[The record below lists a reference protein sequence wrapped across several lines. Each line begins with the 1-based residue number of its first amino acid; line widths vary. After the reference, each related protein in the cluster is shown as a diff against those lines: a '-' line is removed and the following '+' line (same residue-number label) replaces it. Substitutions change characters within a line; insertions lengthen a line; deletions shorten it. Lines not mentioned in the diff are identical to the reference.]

1 MWPFKP
7 HLYNSAWTGYY
18 FLACSSNYGVCRRYV
33 SLSTSSAVPLHHT
46 IDLVS
51 SSSVLVREPNLWCDH
66 SNETSSALLSMVPF
80 LCFQHFSNEILNS
93 WICHSRREK
102 EERISHLSSLSCRIS
117 LLNSCACFPFS
128 SFSSRNSF
136 TWVLYKVYQG
146 KIKSGWNVK
155 TINLMLQK
163 SKVNYDNKSLTEKY
177 VSASSWSW
185 SSFICKSSTAL
196 ALK

>member
-1 MWPFKP
+1 M
-7 HLYNSAWTGYY
+7 LGQDTIY
-18 FLACSSNYGVCRRYV
+18 LVCSSSYGVCRRNV

-51 SSSVLVREPNLWCDH
+51 SSSFSVRVQNQWCDH
-66 SNETSSALLSMVPF
+66 SNETSSALLSTVPF
-80 LCFQHFSNEILNS
+80 LRFQHFSNEILNS

-117 LLNSCACFPFS
+117 LLISCACFAFS

-155 TINLMLQK
+155 TINIVLQK
-163 SKVNYDNKSLTEKY
+163 ANVYYDNKSLTEKY